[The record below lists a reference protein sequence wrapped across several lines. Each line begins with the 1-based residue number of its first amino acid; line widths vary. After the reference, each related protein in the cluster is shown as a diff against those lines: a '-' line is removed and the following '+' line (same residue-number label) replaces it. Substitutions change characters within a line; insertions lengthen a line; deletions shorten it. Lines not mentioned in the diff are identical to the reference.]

1 MKRKWTL
8 FTFSRGDFKAV
19 ERYLNEQAEKGWELE
34 RTGILARWK
43 RTERTDLTYCVD
55 LAKPKQE
62 HEERQEYVEL
72 CRETGWELTAFSGG
86 MYLFKSMPGARITPI
101 HTDPDLEK
109 KNYNQYYIRN
119 TILGVLFLA
128 LYLGFWIFMSAALGR
143 YTDEAAAELRY
154 ELMTRW
160 VMVGLIPALPVW
172 AVWAL
177 WKIVDFIRA
186 AVQSG
191 AGEIGRS
198 PQWVMWVNCVLSFL
212 VGVGGVLFLLGDVL
226 EILFIADMNSYVLI
240 LAVVWGI
247 VCLYRAIAIEKELFK
262 RERRRYIAAGVSLIV
277 VFALLIAGRSLLPYG
292 QWDTNPYSKDE
303 KAPEQYALLE
313 SVPIVRGE
321 DIGAPLDEEKQ
332 EYFYLTYELTP
343 MGEHWKLEN
352 YYRGSGLDSTGCE
365 TYIAPTMGI
374 ANQLIALKVEEAERS
389 AYLGKHHHDV
399 EVEMERVELNWADE
413 AWYGERQFPTEE
425 VLAVLVV
432 RVGKQVTYL
441 AARTPLMTG
450 ELVEMIEGR
459 LCN

>member
-1 MKRKWTL
+1 MKHKWTL

-72 CRETGWELTAFSGG
+72 CREGGWELAAFSGG
-86 MYLFKSMPGARITPI
+86 MYLFKSMPGARLTPI

-109 KNYNQYYIRN
+109 NNYKKYYIRN
-119 TILGVLFLA
+119 TILSVLFLA

-143 YTDEAAAELRY
+143 YTDKAVAELRY

-191 AGEIGRS
+191 TGEIGRS
-198 PQWVMWVNCVLSFL
+198 PRWVMWVNCVLSFL
-212 VGVGGVLFLLGDVL
+212 AGVGGVLFLLGDVL

-240 LAVVWGI
+240 LAVVWGV

-262 RERRRYIAAGVSLIV
+262 RERRRYIAVGVSLIV

-292 QWDTNPYSKDE
+292 QWYTY
-303 KAPEQYALLE
+303 
-313 SVPIVRGE
+313 R
-321 DIGAPLDEEKQ
+321 DEEKAMAVYV
-332 EYFYLTYELTP
+332 ETKEISLVHGEDLGIPLELEKGENVLIVHEMTS
-343 MGEHWKLEN
+343 MGEQWELQYLYDGDKSFG
-352 YYRGSGLDSTGCE
+352 GSLGIGSQTVECFGEKQAKMLAGIWAKGIGRDRFAPWPEDGLRE
-365 TYIAPTMGI
+365 T
-374 ANQLIALKVEEAERS
+374 
-389 AYLGKHHHDV
+389 DV
-399 EVEMERVELNWADE
+399 SWADE
-413 AWYGERQFPTEE
+413 AWYE
-425 VLAVLVV
+425 VLSREEGEVTVLVL
-432 RVGKQVTYL
+432 RAGKQVTKL
-441 AARTPLMTG
+441 TFPGNFMNEEALSVIRT
-450 ELVEMIEGR
+450 ELGK
-459 LCN
+459 